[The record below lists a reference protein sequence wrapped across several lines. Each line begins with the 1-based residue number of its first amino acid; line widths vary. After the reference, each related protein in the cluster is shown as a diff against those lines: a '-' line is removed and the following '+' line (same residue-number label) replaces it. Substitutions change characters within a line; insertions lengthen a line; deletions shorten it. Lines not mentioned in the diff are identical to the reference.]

1 MVIIV
6 IHLIVRIKICFT
18 NSISSSFVFFGN
30 VVVPNLRRIFVF
42 SNLTYNF
49 LFLYYVRTVIYLKM
63 HIDLYVLLLK
73 LLGFIGGFL
82 ISISQFLIRFF
93 LNGPYFTLFI
103 TYYISDDG

>member
-6 IHLIVRIKICFT
+6 IHLIVWITICFT
-18 NSISSSFVFFGN
+18 NSISSSVFFAN
-30 VVVPNLRRIFVF
+30 VVVPNLRQIFVF
-42 SNLTYNF
+42 SNLTYSF